1 MRIYAT
7 NELAWKGDRL
17 LGGNQHVELVPDSK
31 WPGMWR
37 VKRPD
42 GTLTDMANH
51 TWAPDAAKPI
61 LLSIL
66 TSQETAP
73 GASTAFLLVRTKID
87 QPLSVRAPS
96 GLLNRTTSLEFRS
109 VVCRRG

>member
-17 LGGNQHVELVPDSK
+17 VGGNQHVYLVADSK

-37 VKRPD
+37 VKLPD

-51 TWAPDAAKPI
+51 TWARDAAKPI

-66 TSQETAP
+66 NSQETGV
-73 GASTAFLLVRTKID
+73 GASYSDFEAAAV
-87 QPLSVRAPS
+87 S
-96 GLLNRTTSLEFRS
+96 
-109 VVCRRG
+109 

>member
-17 LGGNQHVELVPDSK
+17 QGGNQHVDLVPDSK

-51 TWAPDAAKPI
+51 TWARDAAKPI

-66 TSQETAP
+66 NRQETAP
-73 GASTAFLLVRTKID
+73 GAS
-87 QPLSVRAPS
+87 PS
-96 GLLNRTTSLEFRS
+96 DFAGDGEARPIS
-109 VVCRRG
+109 